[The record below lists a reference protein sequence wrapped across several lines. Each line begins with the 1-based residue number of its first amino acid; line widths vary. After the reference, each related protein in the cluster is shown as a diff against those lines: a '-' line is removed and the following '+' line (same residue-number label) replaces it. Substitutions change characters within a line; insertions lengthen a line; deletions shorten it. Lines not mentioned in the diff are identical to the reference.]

1 MHQSLCAVGMP
12 VARPRLRPIGAVT
25 HQRVLVAVIRTQPS
39 LPSLA
44 AGRAVAALRA
54 RGDEVRLAEFE
65 GEGLLSLPRVG
76 RDTDLVLLVDSE
88 DQIRGFPANHAPDSM
103 ACAVDLV
110 PDFSDYPFQRTRV
123 LPIAASVP
131 GATRPLGVVLH
142 EIREYMRR
150 YASPDLV
157 FVDRAVNDDL
167 PLLEGLM
174 SSIQRH
180 AHGVQWMA
188 AVRVDEASS
197 DGLSRKL
204 LRSAAGA
211 GLRSLVLRIE
221 AGHAERRAQELASHA
236 ADAGIATRI
245 VAEEPS
251 IEVQRSNLRSELRGL
266 GSGAFIDIA
275 LKD

>member
-1 MHQSLCAVGMP
+1 MHQSLCAVR
-12 VARPRLRPIGAVT
+12 VSAARPRLCPIGSAT
-25 HQRVLVAVIRTQPS
+25 HRRVLVAVICTQPS

-54 RGDEVRLAEFE
+54 RGDAVRLAQFE
-65 GEGLLSLPRVG
+65 GEGLLMLPRVG
-76 RDTDLVLLVDSE
+76 HDTDLVVLVDSE
-88 DQIRGFPANHAPDSM
+88 DQIRLFPANHASVAGP
-103 ACAVDLV
+103 CAVDLV
-110 PDFSDYPFQRTRV
+110 PDFSDYSFQRTRV

-131 GATRPLGVVLH
+131 GAARPLGAVLH

-150 YASPDLV
+150 YASPDLA
-157 FVDRAVNDDL
+157 FVDHAINED
-167 PLLEGLM
+167 PTLLEGLVD
-174 SSIQRH
+174 SIQRH

-204 LRSAAGA
+204 LRAAAGA
-211 GLRSLVLRIE
+211 GLRSLVLRAE
-221 AGHAERRAQELASHA
+221 ADHAERRARELASHA

-245 VAEEPS
+245 VADEPS
-251 IEVQRSNLRSELRGL
+251 IEVQHSNLRAALSGL
-266 GSGAFIDIA
+266 GAGAFADIA